1 MGTTKY
7 TYHTNT
13 TTTTRP
19 GLFLIARLQYQ
30 PIENHDWLAMTT
42 TTTTTTSS
50 SSSTKDK
57 PAPPQQRRQ
66 DDGCR
71 RRSGNSNSCGG
82 LVPVVVC
89 PVVVVPSTLH
99 YGWVAATALCVWFLL
114 YHAPRVLRERDSR
127 IAPLLWV
134 HLVGAYGIYMGC
146 VHNALLTPSVVGA
159 AWHKWV
165 GRVALV
171 LGIVGFTAAFV
182 YTWWWWSDVNQN
194 LPFAIGV
201 TMGGIAQI
209 SSQYLGY
216 VHIKEYQRYR
226 DLLLLLEQE
235 SGVVVAAAA
244 AVPNNANG
252 TTRATSVRDEK
263 AAVYRAA
270 RDVAL
275 EKHVA
280 NMISL
285 LLLACGIPALVRLA
299 ESSHHL
305 PLTLPLLIG
314 ASIVIAQQYVR
325 FFHRKIHRRH
335 TTAPRPRIAADDDDD
350 DSDDGGGATDG
361 ELDQL
366 QPDKNNNI
374 CCGSMFLLILYL

>member
-1 MGTTKY
+1 
-7 TYHTNT
+7 
-13 TTTTRP
+13 
-19 GLFLIARLQYQ
+19 
-30 PIENHDWLAMTT
+30 MTT
-42 TTTTTTSS
+42 ATTTSS
-50 SSSTKDK
+50 SSASTKEE
-57 PAPPQQRRQ
+57 PPPPPKRRN

-71 RRSGNSNSCGG
+71 RRSGNTSTGNNSSSGGG
-82 LVPVVVC
+82 LVPVVC
-89 PVVVVPSTLH
+89 PAVIVPSTLH

-171 LGIVGFTAAFV
+171 LGVVGFTAGFL

-226 DLLLLLEQE
+226 DLLLSLEQE
-235 SGVVVAAAA
+235 SGVVAAAAA
-244 AVPNNANG
+244 AVPNK
-252 TTRATSVRDEK
+252 ATSATSARDEK

-275 EKHVA
+275 EKHIA

-285 LLLACGIPALVRLA
+285 LMMACGIPALVRLA

-325 FFHRKIHRRH
+325 FFHRKIHQRH
-335 TTAPRPRIAADDDDD
+335 TTAPPQPRIADDDDD
-350 DSDDGGGATDG
+350 DDDDADDDGGTDG

-366 QPDKNNNI
+366 QPGNSNKNNNNNNSGGVD
-374 CCGSMFLLILYL
+374 CYGATTNG

>member
-1 MGTTKY
+1 M
-7 TYHTNT
+7 
-13 TTTTRP
+13 TTR
-19 GLFLIARLQYQ
+19 
-30 PIENHDWLAMTT
+30 
-42 TTTTTTSS
+42 TTSS
-50 SSSTKDK
+50 SSSASTKEK
-57 PAPPQQRRQ
+57 PPPPLQRRK

-71 RRSGNSNSCGG
+71 RRSGNSSSGG
-82 LVPVVVC
+82 LVPVVCC
-89 PVVVVPSTLH
+89 PAVVVPSTLH
-99 YGWVAATALCVWFLL
+99 YGWVAATGLCVWFLL

-171 LGIVGFTAAFV
+171 LGIVGFTAGFV
-182 YTWWWWSDVNQN
+182 YTWWWWSDVDQN

-201 TMGGIAQI
+201 TMGGMAQI

-216 VHIKEYQRYR
+216 VHIKQYQRYR
-226 DLLLLLEQE
+226 DLLLSLEQE
-235 SGVVVAAAA
+235 SGVVAAAAA
-244 AVPNNANG
+244 AVPNNATNA
-252 TTRATSVRDEK
+252 TRARDEK

-299 ESSHHL
+299 ESTHHL

-314 ASIVIAQQYVR
+314 ASIVVAQQYVR
-325 FFHRKIHRRH
+325 FFHRKIHQRH
-335 TTAPRPRIAADDDDD
+335 TTAPPQPRIAADDDDD
-350 DSDDGGGATDG
+350 DADDDGGGTDG

-366 QPDKNNNI
+366 QPDRNNNNNSNNSNNSGGVD
-374 CCGSMFLLILYL
+374 CYGATTDG